1 MAVVP
6 YRENKIQVD
15 TIGDNAVV
23 AIVTKNS
30 ITIGQPRAT
39 GINVFICNPFPG
51 AYNHVVG
58 NMNSILEQ
66 TNVTKKKYSM
76 REGHL
81 ELYRLMIIFACLL
94 CFSFGVAS
102 IYAKPCAVV
111 SFVLSVLYIA
121 LSIYNIV
128 IFILNSPLIY
138 PRFTRKVSRG
148 TIPGG
153 YINQF
158 YTVPVNATVLTGV
171 IAAIIDPTVIAAAV
185 HEENIELD
193 EIQFML
199 YDDRYERNSWLPKEI
214 IIHLIIFIFL
224 FILAIAFVSTTAS

>member
-1 MAVVP
+1 MAAEL
-6 YRENKIQVD
+6 YRENTMNVA
-15 TIGDNAVV
+15 TVGDNAVV
-23 AIVTKNS
+23 AAVTHKS
-30 ITIGQPRAT
+30 ITIGQPRPT
-39 GINVFICNPFPG
+39 GINVFIRNPYPA
-51 AYNHVVG
+51 AYNHVVR

-76 REGHL
+76 RGGHFL
-81 ELYRLMIIFACLL
+81 LYRLMIIFACLL
-94 CFSFGVAS
+94 CFSFGIAS

-148 TIPGG
+148 IIPGG
-153 YINQF
+153 YINEF

-171 IAAIIDPTVIAAAV
+171 IAAIIDPTVIATAV

-214 IIHLIIFIFL
+214 IIHLIIFIIL
-224 FILAIAFVSTTAS
+224 FILAIAFVSTKSS